1 MSLHLLKPYPHDSP
15 SSLAMWC
22 AFTMWGIIHLI
33 IKATR
38 ATQTRAQVAKHA
50 RQDKQD
56 HFHTICASLPDDCEL
71 TFVQMLSNFND
82 PIADNTNCSNSG
94 VAIAGS
100 ASLAAGVG

>member
-1 MSLHLLKPYPHDSP
+1 MSIHLLKPYPHDSP

-22 AFTMWGIIHLI
+22 AFMRGFIHLTV
-33 IKATR
+33 KATR

-56 HFHTICASLPDDCEL
+56 HFHTICASLPDDCKL
-71 TFVQMLSNFND
+71 TFAQMLSNFD
-82 PIADNTNCSNSG
+82 DLIADDTNGSNSG

-100 ASLAAGVG
+100 ASLAAGAG